1 VLVPLQVTWAKLGQ
15 HQAHGTSLAAIVPL
29 GVAGGL
35 VYYFGG
41 RSPQVDLR
49 LAVLLAAGSVVGAYL
64 GARLMRRI
72 PERELRMIFVAL
84 LGVVG
89 LKELLLP

>member
-1 VLVPLQVTWAKLGQ
+1 MGWARLSQ

-29 GVAGGL
+29 GVVGGL
-35 VYYFGG
+35 VYYFGA
-41 RSPQVDLR
+41 SAPQVDLR
-49 LAVLLAAGSVVGAYL
+49 FAVLVAAGSVAGAYL

-72 PERELRMIFVAL
+72 PERELRMLFAVLLVAI
-84 LGVVG
+84 G